1 VIELFG
7 SGIDDK
13 LSHDGAVLSGGPGI
27 IIATRT
33 AHDPASAIFIA
44 TFLRSSDAGHRHG
57 THWHEGSADLIQLSQ
72 ALSANP
78 ASLAP
83 SQHRAQEPAM
93 WLYSWAQRDARLPR
107 WLSWG
112 TWL

>member
-7 SGIDDK
+7 SAIDDK
-13 LSHDGAVLSGGPGI
+13 LSHDVAVLSGGPGI

-33 AHDPASAIFIA
+33 AHDPASAIFIS

-72 ALSANP
+72 ALSANS

-83 SQHRAQEPAM
+83 TQEEHFLISIASPD
-93 WLYSWAQRDARLPR
+93 LHARR
-107 WLSWG
+107 LSRLDSCHIG
-112 TWL
+112 FA